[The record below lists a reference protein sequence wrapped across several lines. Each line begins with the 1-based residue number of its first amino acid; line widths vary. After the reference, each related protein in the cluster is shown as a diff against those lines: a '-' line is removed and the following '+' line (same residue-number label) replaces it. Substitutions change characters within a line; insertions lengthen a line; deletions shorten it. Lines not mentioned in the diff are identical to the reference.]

1 MDNTFINK
9 FSHSLLEA
17 FQAMNGWEVL
27 AVVFALLYLWLAMKQ
42 NIWCWFCGF
51 ASTAIYLFLF
61 WKVSL
66 LSESLLQ
73 IFYLVLSVYGWLQ
86 WGEGKYLATEQ
97 SSITVISWSAKQH
110 FITILS
116 TLIATAILGFLMDNY
131 TSAQFPYID
140 GATSTFAVVT
150 TYMVTRKVLENWI
163 YWIVIDSVSIFLY
176 SSRGLHLTALLF
188 TAYVI
193 MCFYGYSAWKASLA
207 EEKSFA

>member
-1 MDNTFINK
+1 LVG
-9 FSHSLLEA
+9 HEA
-17 FQAMNGWEVL
+17 
-27 AVVFALLYLWLAMKQ
+27 K
-42 NIWCWFCGF
+42 
-51 ASTAIYLFLF
+51 
-61 WKVSL
+61 
-66 LSESLLQ
+66 
-73 IFYLVLSVYGWLQ
+73 YLVLVLWVCLYSDLSVLILESQLTVRKLITDFLSGFICIWLVTM
-86 WGEGKYLATEQ
+86 GEGKYLATEQ